1 MSESMAPSIKKGDF
15 LIVKSTKDVKEQE
28 TKVEETKEVVEEPK
42 ENISDT
48 RSHKIIKLA
57 IGLLLVT
64 SVTLLIYAAFEAY
77 ALLM

>member
-1 MSESMAPSIKKGDF
+1 MTYYLDSIVHFID
-15 LIVKSTKDVKEQE
+15 S

-48 RSHKIIKLA
+48 RSRKMIKLA
-57 IGLLLVT
+57 IGMLLVT
-64 SVTLLIYAAFEAY
+64 SVALIIYAAFEAY

>member
-1 MSESMAPSIKKGDF
+1 MYRSSSWLVLYLYHERNTIIDS
-15 LIVKSTKDVKEQE
+15 

-48 RSHKIIKLA
+48 RSRKIIKLA
-57 IGLLLVT
+57 IGLLLVI
-64 SVTLLIYAAFEAY
+64 SVALLIYAAFEAY